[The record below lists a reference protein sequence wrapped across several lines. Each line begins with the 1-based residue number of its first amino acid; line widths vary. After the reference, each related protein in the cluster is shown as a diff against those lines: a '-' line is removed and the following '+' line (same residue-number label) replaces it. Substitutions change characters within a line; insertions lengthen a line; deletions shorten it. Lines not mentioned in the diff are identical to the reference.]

1 LSLAGEIAADSL
13 FFSPLYVYS
22 IFYIKDNTEYY
33 DDGRRKIKR
42 GIIPHRITV
51 DIYRK
56 MRAEW

>member
-1 LSLAGEIAADSL
+1 MVMRNF